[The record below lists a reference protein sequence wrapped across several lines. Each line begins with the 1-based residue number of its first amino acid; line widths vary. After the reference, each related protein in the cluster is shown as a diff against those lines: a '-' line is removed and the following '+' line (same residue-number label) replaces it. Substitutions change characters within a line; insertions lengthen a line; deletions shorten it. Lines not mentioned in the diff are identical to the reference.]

1 MDQDKS
7 ASRLAANSGTGMV
20 TGAAIG
26 SVIGAFTGD
35 WGIGLI
41 FGASVGLVLFPGI
54 LVLFPGISVAAGKP
68 SDTEGSN
75 ESERK

>member
-1 MDQDKS
+1 MSEDKS
-7 ASRLAANSGTGMV
+7 ASRLAVNSGTGMV

-41 FGASVGLVLFPGI
+41 FGAGIGLL
-54 LVLFPGISVAAGKP
+54 LFPGISVPVGKP
-68 SDTEGSN
+68 AETSGSN
-75 ESERK
+75 EPERK